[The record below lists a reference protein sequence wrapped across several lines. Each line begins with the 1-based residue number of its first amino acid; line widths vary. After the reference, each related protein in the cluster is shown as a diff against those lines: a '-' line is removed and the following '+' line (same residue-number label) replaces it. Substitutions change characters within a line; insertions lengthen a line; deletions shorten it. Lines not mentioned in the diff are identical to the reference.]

1 MIIKIIA
8 GLLLGLFLSVSHA
21 ASPLAWEQL
30 TNNEQQVLK
39 SYSQSW
45 EKMNAEQ
52 QRRLQKVARH
62 WQKMNV
68 KQRTEMQQRSARWK
82 EMPEEKKQK
91 IRKNFRQFEQF
102 SLEQQQQIKQRVQS
116 FLELPKQER
125 LLLRQQWQKMNE
137 EQRDVINKKL
147 RNKDDKKVT
156 PAKEISKTDKAD
168 EKVKPDEPAEESNN
182 SRLESNRMQNNRTK
196 PQRLNRP
203 MRRTH

>member
-21 ASPLAWEQL
+21 ASPLKWEQL
-30 TNNEQQVLK
+30 TKSEQQVLK

-52 QRRLQKVARH
+52 QRRLQKVAGQ
-62 WQKMNV
+62 WQKMNA

-82 EMPEEKKQK
+82 AMPEEKKQK

-102 SLEQQQQIKQRVQS
+102 TLEQQQQIKQRVQS

-125 LLLRQQWQKMNE
+125 LLLRQQWQQMNQ
-137 EQRDVINKKL
+137 EQPKVINKQL
-147 RNKDDKKVT
+147 RDKDDKKVT
-156 PAKEISKTDKAD
+156 PVKEMSKSDKTYK
-168 EKVKPDEPAEESNN
+168 KVEPDEATEEPNN
-182 SRLESNRMQNNRTK
+182 SRLDRNRMQNNRTK
-196 PQRLNRP
+196 PQRLNSP
-203 MRRTH
+203 MRRTR